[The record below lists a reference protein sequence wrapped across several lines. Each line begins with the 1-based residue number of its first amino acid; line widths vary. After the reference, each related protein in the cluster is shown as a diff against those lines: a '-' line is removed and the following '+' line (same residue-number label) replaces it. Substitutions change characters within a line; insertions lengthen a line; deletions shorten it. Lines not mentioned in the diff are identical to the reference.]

1 MVKGQKLR
9 LKYIPDQEVYFE
21 KKHSKGLIMVY
32 IPPNRSFL
40 LPEAEVEEIPP
51 RSISEIAREIKK
63 EWVKPSS
70 SAIPYINAMLTM
82 NTIDDNNYGYDT
94 ARDIV
99 TCFMC
104 NATHFKGEAAR
115 RIKSELKTIKS
126 K

>member
-9 LKYIPDQEVYFE
+9 LKYIPEQEVYFE

-63 EWVKPSS
+63 EWVNPSS

-82 NTIDDNNYGYDT
+82 NTIDDNYGYDT
-94 ARDIV
+94 ARDII
-99 TCFMC
+99 TYFMR